1 MNLDR
6 RKLINFIEIYI
17 FSAKGCL
24 VKTTDAKKEDL
35 QLTLQDECSSA
46 SSVVWSAAASNFGK
60 LICPFTTQNIY
71 LSLLCK
77 NINKAKMDAHLRKR
91 KSKKALINQG
101 FIFNRIIPDIKS
113 YTENPLSQISLKNC
127 KLWLFFFQIPN

>member
-60 LICPFTTQNIY
+60 LICPFTSQNIS
-71 LSLLCK
+71 LSSVKYKYSK
-77 NINKAKMDAHLRKR
+77 NGCTFEKKEEQEGFNKSRFH
-91 KSKKALINQG
+91 
-101 FIFNRIIPDIKS
+101 
-113 YTENPLSQISLKNC
+113 
-127 KLWLFFFQIPN
+127 FQEDYS